1 MLAKWRLLSLS
12 LSLML
17 SWPWCKVCVIP
28 AALPTTVAPHR
39 STFNITSS
47 HRHLFLNFILFY
59 LFFVL
64 ILNPVCYHHIS
75 FKCFGHRALLLNM
88 FMHYTQ
94 RHMNIFC
101 VLRLW
106 YKKEYYNIVCTHNK
120 NKKEDLRII
129 MPCILFFVQM
139 TLRNLEGIT
148 QQCLTIWWINK
159 FSE

>member
-1 MLAKWRLLSLS
+1 MEITLS

-47 HRHLFLNFILFY
+47 HRHLFFNFILFY

-101 VLRLW
+101 VLRLDT
-106 YKKEYYNIVCTHNK
+106 KKNITILCAHIIRI
-120 NKKEDLRII
+120 KKKIYVSLCRVFFF
-129 MPCILFFVQM
+129 LFKWHYE
-139 TLRNLEGIT
+139 T
-148 QQCLTIWWINK
+148 
-159 FSE
+159 